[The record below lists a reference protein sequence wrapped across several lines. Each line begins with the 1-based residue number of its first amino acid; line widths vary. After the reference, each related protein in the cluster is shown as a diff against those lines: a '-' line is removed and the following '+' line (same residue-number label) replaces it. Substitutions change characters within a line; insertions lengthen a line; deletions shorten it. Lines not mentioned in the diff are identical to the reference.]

1 MCYPPGALT
10 IEHMKVFYKIEYKLD
25 KEKWSHP
32 YIKEDEYEWHLY
44 EDEITG
50 YAEDEITSYDEAVS
64 SLTQK
69 RDWCEK
75 SENFYVRAHV
85 FRLVKVIQEE
95 EVLDV

>member
-1 MCYPPGALT
+1 MSCPSGALT
-10 IEHMKVFYKIEYKLD
+10 IEYMKVFYKIEAKVD

-32 YIKEDEYEWHLY
+32 CLKEDEYKWHLY
-44 EDEITG
+44 EDET
-50 YAEDEITSYDEAVS
+50 TSYDEAVS
-64 SLTQK
+64 SLTQR
-69 RDWCEK
+69 RDWSEK

>member
-1 MCYPPGALT
+1 MSCPSEALT
-10 IEHMKVFYKIEYKLD
+10 IEYMKVFYKIEAKVD

-32 YIKEDEYEWHLY
+32 CLKEDEYEWHLY

-50 YAEDEITSYDEAVS
+50 YVEDETTSYDEAVS
-64 SLTQK
+64 SLTQR
-69 RDWCEK
+69 RDWSEK
-75 SENFYVRAHV
+75 TENFYDRSHV